1 MNRSDTDTLNRKLLL
16 LFYKVQNYH
25 PLSETFNAYKQS
37 GWKFEIQ
44 NISRGY
50 CDNEKKRIVIPLWSC
65 NHRNSE
71 HSIYYLAHELAHIG
85 TDIDTPET
93 PHGTQWRNEFLRL
106 CPLHLRK
113 FDLDY
118 RLYYKSESKSSAPT

>member
-1 MNRSDTDTLNRKLLL
+1 MNDPLTLNRKLLL
-16 LFYKVQNYH
+16 LFYRVQNYP
-25 PLSETFNAYKQS
+25 PLSETFNAYQQS

-50 CDNEKKRIVIPLWSC
+50 CNNSEKHIVIPLWSC

-71 HSIYYLAHELAHIG
+71 HSIYYLAHELAHIDPQG
-85 TDIDTPET
+85 THKESHGPE
-93 PHGTQWRNEFLRL
+93 WRAEFLRL
-106 CPLHLRK
+106 CPLNLRK

-118 RLYYKSESKSSAPT
+118 RL

>member
-1 MNRSDTDTLNRKLLL
+1 MNDTLNRKLLL

-25 PLSETFNAYKQS
+25 PLSETFNAHKDN
-37 GWKFEIQ
+37 GWTFTIRD
-44 NISRGY
+44 IPRGY
-50 CDNEKKRIVIPLWSC
+50 CSNSIQLIVIPLWSC

-71 HSIYYLAHELAHIG
+71 HSVYYLAHELAHID
-85 TDIDTPET
+85 TDVSTPET
-93 PHGTQWRNEFLRL
+93 PHGPEWRDEFLRL

-118 RLYYKSESKSSAPT
+118 RL